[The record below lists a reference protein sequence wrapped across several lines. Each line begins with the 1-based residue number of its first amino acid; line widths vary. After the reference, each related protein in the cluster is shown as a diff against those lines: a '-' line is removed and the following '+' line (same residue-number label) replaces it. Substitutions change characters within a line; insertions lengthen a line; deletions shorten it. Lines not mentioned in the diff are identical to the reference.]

1 MLKTSDL
8 LCPTQ
13 LFTGGFM
20 LVNQQVGL
28 AIAIFAIVL
37 FAIVLWDE
45 IRIEVRHHPS
55 REPLDELESEVHPV
69 PSRKAFR

>member
-1 MLKTSDL
+1 
-8 LCPTQ
+8 
-13 LFTGGFM
+13 M

-28 AIAIFAIVL
+28 AIAIVAIVL